1 MSRIEELVEIE
12 AEGTPALI
20 VRFFLQGIDLGS

>member
-20 VRFFLQGIDLGS
+20 FGVFEDIDHSA